1 MARPSDYTEEL
12 ALHICAELAMGR
24 SLVSICKDDGMP
36 DISTVYRW
44 RLAHPAFRD
53 MYTRAREDQA
63 DTLADEIVGIAD
75 ESINDTIIDP
85 ETGYERTNH
94 EVVARSK
101 LRVDARKWVAA
112 KLKPRSYGDKL
123 DLTHSGELNVK
134 TLSDD
139 DLDKRIAEAAGKAG
153 IAFAADGEGE
163 AEV

>member
-1 MARPSDYTEEL
+1 MARPSDYTEEI

-24 SLVSICKDDGMP
+24 SLVSICKDDDMP

-44 RLAHPAFRD
+44 RLAHPTFRD

-75 ESINDTIIDP
+75 ESINDTYLDSD
-85 ETGYERTNH
+85 GNERTNH

-139 DLDKRIAEAAGKAG
+139 DLNKRIAEAASKAG

>member
-12 ALHICAELAMGR
+12 ALLICAELASGR
-24 SLVSICKDDGMP
+24 SLVSICKDEDMP
-36 DISTVYRW
+36 GLTTVYRW
-44 RLAHPAFRD
+44 RLERPAFRE
-53 MYTRAREDQA
+53 MYARAREDQA

-75 ESINDTIIDP
+75 ESINDIIIDP

-94 EVVARSK
+94 EVVARSR

-163 AEV
+163 A

>member
-12 ALHICAELAMGR
+12 ALHICAELASGR
-24 SLVSICKDDGMP
+24 SLVSICKDDDMP

-75 ESINDTIIDP
+75 ESINDTYLDSD
-85 ETGYERTNH
+85 GNERTNH